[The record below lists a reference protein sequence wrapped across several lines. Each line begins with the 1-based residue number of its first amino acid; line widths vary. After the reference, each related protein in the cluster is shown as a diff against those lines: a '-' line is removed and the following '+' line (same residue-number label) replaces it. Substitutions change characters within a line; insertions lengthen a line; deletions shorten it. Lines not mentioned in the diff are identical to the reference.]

1 MRKILIIDAGIAHA
15 LTRLLTA
22 EGHDV
27 VTATDEEAG
36 LTLAVEG
43 NPDLV
48 ILTIRTPIEEGLSI
62 AKRLH
67 EQAPA
72 VPVMFVS
79 ASKEPRLK
87 EAVTTL
93 GAVGFVE
100 RPYDPAELLPAVT
113 HALAES
119 ALRKLQPSA
128 HGIKTGVGD
137 SAVSGSDSVKPPS
150 KIAGKR
156 ILLVEDDRKIAMAL
170 GVRLRHAGVEV
181 SVAHDAPAGLA
192 TALKER
198 PDLVLLDI
206 GLPGGSGLKLIE
218 QLHALGRSMTP
229 VIFVTASRRPGLREE
244 AMALGASGF
253 LEKPFEAEELIAAIA
268 QALGTD
274 G

>member
-1 MRKILIIDAGIAHA
+1 MRKILVIDTGIAHA

-22 EGHDV
+22 EGHEI
-27 VTATDEEAG
+27 VTATDEESG
-36 LTLAVEG
+36 LTLAAEG

-48 ILTIRTPIEEGLSI
+48 ILTIRTPVEEGLSI
-62 AKRLH
+62 AKRLQ
-67 EQAPA
+67 ERAPA
-72 VPVMFVS
+72 VPVLFVS
-79 ASKEPRLK
+79 ANKEPQLR
-87 EAVTTL
+87 EAAMAL

-100 RPYDPAELLPAVT
+100 KPYDPAELLPAVT
-113 HALAES
+113 QALAES
-119 ALRKLQPSA
+119 ALRKLQPA
-128 HGIKTGVGD
+128 GHGVKTGVGN
-137 SAVSGSDSVKPPS
+137 SPKSGSAAATRPS
-150 KIAGKR
+150 KITGKK

-181 SVAHDAPAGLA
+181 LVAYDAPAGLA

-218 QLHALGRSMTP
+218 QLHSMGRGLTP

-253 LEKPFEAEELIAAIA
+253 LEKPFEAEELIAAIEH
-268 QALGTD
+268 ALGMN